1 MYKTG
6 RLIHTVQI
14 NKKLKFSFRAVPTK
28 RKRRR
33 NDTKTKRNDYAETFS
48 KRTLS
53 AHLIMRVIV
62 IDGRD
67 QTCIIVRARAVRTYV
82 RIYYN
87 QCARTHENGN
97 ARTKRNGTRSKRPAH
112 AVETA
117 RHGTKT
123 SNFLLIGTVCAH
135 DR

>member
-1 MYKTG
+1 M
-6 RLIHTVQI
+6 
-14 NKKLKFSFRAVPTK
+14 ATK
-28 RKRRR
+28 RHENEAER
-33 NDTKTKRNDYAETFS
+33 YAEAFS
-48 KRTLS
+48 IKRALS

-67 QTCIIVRARAVRTYV
+67 QTCIIIRARAVRTYV
-82 RIYYN
+82 RIYFN

-123 SNFLLIGTVCAH
+123 STFY
-135 DR
+135 